1 MRSAL
6 LHKRSFERSFQIAAV
21 YECTP
26 SFLKCSKTV
35 WVVMQAVKTFVCNN
49 GQ

>member
-1 MRSAL
+1 MRSA